1 MKGPTMPSAPADQ
14 IAEVNRRLDTLLA
27 ETDGADDVTFLG
39 AQFDAGLAWVHFPV
53 GHGGLAAAPKVQEV
67 IDQRLR
73 EAGRLGDWRRNP
85 MGIGMVGP
93 TIASHGREDQRT
105 AYLRRIFTA
114 EHIWCQ
120 LFSEPSAGSDVAT
133 LATRAVRDG
142 DQWVVNGQKVWT
154 SNGAIAHH
162 GMLLARTDPDVP
174 KHRGITS
181 FLIDMHDPGVEVRPL
196 RQMSGQSHFSEVY
209 FTDARILDSTRIGD
223 VGRGWDVAVATLM
236 NERVSIG
243 GQVEPRGSGTIA
255 LAVDAYRQRTDRSS
269 AERDRLMQLWTA
281 AEVLRLGNVR
291 AQQRREHGTPG
302 PEGSVLKLG
311 GALLMQ
317 KITAFAVDLLGAE
330 GMLFDQYDAVSRST
344 DPVEQF
350 LSSQAS
356 TIAGGTSEIM
366 RNILGERVLGLPSE
380 PRNDRDVPWSEIPRG
395 A

>member
-1 MKGPTMPSAPADQ
+1 MPSATTDLLAD
-14 IAEVNRRLDTLLA
+14 VTHRLDALLA
-27 ETDGADDVTFLG
+27 ETTGADEVTFLG
-39 AQFDAGLAWVHFPV
+39 AQFDAGLAWVHFAP
-53 GHGGLAAAPKVQEV
+53 GHGGLGIAPKLQDVV
-67 IDQRLR
+67 DQRLR
-73 EAGRLGDWRRNP
+73 AAGRLGDWRRNP

-93 TIASHGREDQRT
+93 TIASHGRDDQRT
-105 AYLRRIFTA
+105 QYLRRAFTA
-114 EHIWCQ
+114 EDIWCQ
-120 LFSEPSAGSDVAT
+120 LFSEPGAGSDVAT

-142 DQWVVNGQKVWT
+142 EQWVVNGQKVWT
-154 SNGAIAHH
+154 SNGAIAHC

-181 FLIDMHDPGVEVRPL
+181 FLIDMHAPGVEVRPL

-209 FTDARILDSTRIGD
+209 FTDLRIHDSTRIGD

-255 LAVDAYRQRTDRSS
+255 LAVDAYRKRSDRSS

-281 AEVLRLGNVR
+281 AEVLRLGNMR
-291 AQQRREHGTPG
+291 AQQRREQGTPG

-317 KITAFAVDLLGAE
+317 KITALAVDLLGAD
-330 GMLFDQYDAVSRST
+330 GMLFDQYDAVSRSD

-350 LSSQAS
+350 LGAQAS

-366 RNILGERVLGLPSE
+366 RNILGERVLGLPAE
-380 PRNDRDVPWSEIPRG
+380 PRNDRDVAWIDIPRG
-395 A
+395 P